1 MVGDLINL
9 LTNTLGIP
17 LYLFIIVVIWSLV
30 WKALALWKS
39 ARLNQPIWFIVL
51 LVVNTIGIIEIL
63 YLFLFSKIN
72 LNEKNEKNP
81 SRKKKKK

>member
-81 SRKKKKK
+81 SRKKKKN